1 MSNVR
6 FFALGG
12 IDENGKNS
20 YVLEVDNDIYIINCG
35 TKVPVT
41 FLHGI
46 DTLIPDFSYLV
57 DQKHRIKGIFI
68 TDIQNDSLSALPWL
82 IMDIPNIPVFCSPFS
97 KYPIIERLLKYDID
111 KRLINIKAIPLEGI
125 RFSKS
130 LVVKPIPVAG
140 ALPGTIGFS
149 FNTEDGAFLFLTN
162 LVDGDLGI
170 YGKTDLAKIK
180 EQYPNII
187 GLILDSGMSNFNGKS
202 SEKIFIMDELEAVF
216 KKTSK
221 NERIIVGAYDQEMAT
236 LHQVLVIA
244 KKYNRSVVTYG
255 RSYHQLLTLVQKVHP
270 KLELP
275 RILDYKYIS
284 EHDNN
289 IVIIVSGTIER
300 LFKRFV
306 RITEGNDVYLKFEP
320 EDHFVMIAPPINGL
334 ETESTYV
341 LDEIARI
348 TPKITDISED
358 KFYRCRPAKQDIID
372 IVNKLKPHY
381 FIPIQGLFRYL
392 SVAIREVVKNDF
404 SQSRCIQLQNGK
416 IAHFENGKLIS
427 QKDKISQI
435 GDTIIDGFGVG
446 DISKEVIFERE
457 TLARDGVIIAS
468 IMIDKKTGLMYDN
481 IDIKYVGVIS
491 MDERESITNLI
502 KGLVEEYYYKNIYNN
517 EEQKVGSAQTK
528 NAIRK
533 LVRKKI
539 FKQTDKE
546 PMIVVSFN
554 EV

>member
-12 IDENGKNS
+12 LDENGKNS
-20 YVLEVDNDIYIINCG
+20 YVMEIDNDIYVINCG
-35 TKVPVT
+35 TKVPVS

-46 DTLIPDFSYLV
+46 DTLIPDFSYLK
-57 DQKHRIKGIFI
+57 DQKHRIKGVFI

-82 IMDIPNIPVFCSPFS
+82 IMDLPNVPVFCSPFS
-97 KYPIIERLLKYDID
+97 KYPIIERLLKYNID
-111 KRLINIKAIPLEGI
+111 KSLINIQVIPKEGI
-125 RFSKS
+125 IFNKS
-130 LVVKPIPVAG
+130 LVVRPILVAG
-140 ALPGTIGFS
+140 ALPGTIGFG
-149 FNTEDGAFLFLTN
+149 FDTKEGAYLFLTN
-162 LVDGDLGI
+162 LVNGDLGI
-170 YGKTDLAKIK
+170 YGKTDLSRIK
-180 EQYPNII
+180 QQYPNII
-187 GLILDSGMSNFNGKS
+187 ALILDSGMSNFNGKS
-202 SEKIFIMDELEAVF
+202 SEKINIKEELEEVF
-216 KKTSK
+216 RKTSK
-221 NERIIVGAYDQEMAT
+221 KERVIIGAYDQEMAT
-236 LHQVLVIA
+236 LHQVLDVA

-255 RSYHQLLTLVQKVHP
+255 RSYHQLLSLVQKVHP

-300 LFKRFV
+300 LFKRFI
-306 RITEGNDVYLKFEP
+306 RITEGNDIYLKIQKS
-320 EDHFVMIAPPINGL
+320 DHFVMIAPPINGL

-358 KFYRCRPAKQDIID
+358 KFYRCRPAKQDIVD
-372 IVNKLKPHY
+372 IVTTLNPSY

-392 SVAIREVVKNDF
+392 SVAIREVVKNNF

-416 IAHFENGKLIS
+416 IAHFEDGKLIS
-427 QKDKISQI
+427 QKERISQV

-457 TLARDGVIIAS
+457 NLARDGVIIVS
-468 IMIDKKTGLMYDN
+468 VMTDKKTKLIYEN
-481 IDIKYVGVIS
+481 IDIKYIGVIS
-491 MDERESITNLI
+491 LDERESVTKLI
-502 KGLVEEYYYKNIYNN
+502 KGLVTEFYYKNIYSEN
-517 EEQKVGSAQTK
+517 EQKNNSIQTQ
-528 NAIRK
+528 NAIKK
-533 LVRKKI
+533 LIRKKV

-546 PMIVVSFN
+546 PMVVVSFN